1 VFVAMKLADFLS
13 PARALTPLSCATLAD
28 AREQLLELLV
38 ESGAVADIDRLRVRV
53 MEERGEDMVAFANHA
68 FLMHYRTDTAHR
80 LQVAIGVCP
89 DGVKR
94 GLDDG
99 GEQRAPVVVVVV
111 GPPRTAARLLQIV
124 RAFGRLLAKPE
135 VIDALKGAASVEA
148 LVSLPMFV
156 ELEIAEQL
164 LVRDLMTDRPR
175 TIGPDELL
183 KRAARELIHS
193 GVGGLPVVD
202 DDRRLLGVLSERE
215 LLRHLLATEVFSDAT
230 PRHQSPS
237 QSAGKTVREA
247 MTRQVLCVA
256 PDQPVAQVAA
266 LMSNKDVERVP
277 VVREGRLVGLLTRGD
292 IVRKLIGP

>member
-1 VFVAMKLADFLS
+1 MKLSDFLS
-13 PARALTPLSCATLAD
+13 PARAITPLGCATLAD
-28 AREQLLELLV
+28 ARELLLERLV
-38 ESGAVADIDRLRVRV
+38 ASGAISDIDRLRNRV
-53 MEERGEDMVAFANHA
+53 TEERGEDMVAFADHA
-68 FLMHYRTDTAHR
+68 FLMHYRTDTASR
-80 LQVAIGVCP
+80 LRVALGVCP
-89 DGVKR
+89 NGVTR
-94 GLDDG
+94 ALDDG
-99 GEQRAPVVVVVV
+99 GEQRAPVVVVIV

-124 RAFGRLLAKPE
+124 RAFGRLLPKQDVRE
-135 VIDALKGAASVEA
+135 ALLGAPSVES
-148 LVSLPMFV
+148 LVSLPMFL
-156 ELEIAEQL
+156 EFEIAEQL

-193 GVGGLPVVD
+193 GLGGLPVVD
-202 DDRRLLGVLSERE
+202 SEGRLLGVLSERE
-215 LLRHLLATEVFSDAT
+215 LMRHLLVTEVFSDGAS
-230 PRHQSPS
+230 RHPS
-237 QSAGKTVREA
+237 AAQSAAAKTVRDA

>member
-1 VFVAMKLADFLS
+1 MKLADFLS
-13 PARALTPLSCATLAD
+13 PARAITPLSCRTLDD
-28 AREQLLELLV
+28 ARDELLERLV
-38 ESGAVADIDRLRVRV
+38 ASGAVADLERLRMRV
-53 MEERGEDMVAFANHA
+53 SEERGEDMVAFAGHA
-68 FLMHYRTDTAHR
+68 FLMHYRTDTALR
-80 LQVAIGVCP
+80 LQVALGVCP
-89 DGVKR
+89 NGVAR

-124 RAFGRLLAKPE
+124 RAFGRLLPKRD
-135 VIDALKGAASVEA
+135 VIDALRAAPSVEA
-148 LVSLPMFV
+148 LVSLPMFR
-156 ELEIAEQL
+156 EFEIADEL

-193 GVGGLPVVD
+193 GLGGLPVVD
-202 DDRRLLGVLSERE
+202 SDQRLLGVLSERE
-215 LLRHLLATEVFSDAT
+215 LMRHLLVTEVFSGGAARQ
-230 PRHQSPS
+230 PPG
-237 QSAGKTVREA
+237 QSASTKTVRDA

-256 PDQPVAQVAA
+256 PDQPVEQVAA

-277 VVREGRLVGLLTRGD
+277 VVREGKLVGLLTRGD

>member
-1 VFVAMKLADFLS
+1 MKLADFLS
-13 PARALTPLSCATLAD
+13 PARALTALSCATLAD

-38 ESGAVADIDRLRVRV
+38 ASGAIADIDRLRDRV
-53 MEERGEDMVAFANHA
+53 AEERGEDMVAFADHA
-68 FLMHYRTDTAHR
+68 FLMHYRTDTAQR

-89 DGVKR
+89 QGLTR
-94 GLDDG
+94 RLDDG

-124 RAFGRLLAKPE
+124 RAFGRLLPKRD
-135 VIDALKGAASVEA
+135 VVDALCAAPSVDA
-148 LVSLPMFV
+148 LVSLPMFH
-156 ELEIAEQL
+156 EFEIADQL

-193 GVGGLPVVD
+193 GLGGLPVVD

-215 LLRHLLATEVFSDAT
+215 LMRHLLTTEVFSDGA
-230 PRHQSPS
+230 PRHQPPT
-237 QSAGKTVREA
+237 QTAGKTVRDV